1 MPSWVNR
8 RRVGARTIA
17 LTAAAALGLTLA
29 VPPLSDAATR
39 KKHYEAWDA
48 RGDPT
53 VDEFKRRR
61 GDCNSN
67 SFINSRSDA
76 WRCFVGNTILDPC
89 FEDPVF
95 DREVL
100 CVPSPWARSGTLVRS
115 RLYPDDRFPLSRT
128 RPWALRLAT
137 GRGCVSVSG
146 ATNVVRGRRLN
157 YICRHFTTGPFLFGV
172 PNRSRPTWTIMLGR
186 IYEPKRFKRVRIRTS
201 WR

>member
-1 MPSWVNR
+1 MDIRGLTSP
-8 RRVGARTIA
+8 IA
-17 LTAAAALGLTLA
+17 IAVAAALALIMVVPA
-29 VPPLSDAATR
+29 VGDAATQQKR
-39 KKHYEAWDA
+39 YRAWDA
-48 RGDPT
+48 RGVAT
-53 VDEFKRRR
+53 VQAMNERR

-89 FEDPVF
+89 FENPVF

-115 RLYPDDRFPLSRT
+115 RLDPDDRFPLTRT
-128 RPWALRLAT
+128 RPWALRLVN

-146 ATNVVRGRRLN
+146 ATTVVRGSRMN
-157 YICRHFTTGPFLFGV
+157 YICRHFRTGPFLFGA
-172 PNRSRPTWTIMLGR
+172 PNRSRPTWTISLGHT
-186 IYEPKRFKRVRIRTS
+186 YEPARFKRVRIRAA